1 MSRLGA
7 VNNVHMQSE
16 TAVQNLKT
24 TACAKKQLEVKSTE
38 AKFALGPVQVIF
50 ESENRKSIVDS
61 LEFFHDQIAKNC
73 PKIARWRAVSPQ
85 KS

>member
-24 TACAKKQLEVKSTE
+24 IACAKNQLGEDETPTGWEV
-38 AKFALGPVQVIF
+38 
-50 ESENRKSIVDS
+50 
-61 LEFFHDQIAKNC
+61 
-73 PKIARWRAVSPQ
+73 
-85 KS
+85 